1 MEIIGIVVEFNP
13 FHLGH
18 EHLVNEIRKLH
29 SPDLIVVVMS
39 SSFVQRGEPAVFDK
53 WTRAEMALEMGVD
66 VVLELPFLFACQ
78 NAEIFARGAIKTL
91 AAFGI
96 TSLAFG
102 AENDNIGDLTR
113 LAKAFSL
120 KSNPIDESIKKY
132 LKFGNSYIY
141 SKNKT
146 LLDLGIIDD
155 EDVAKISKA
164 NNILAIEYLKAI
176 DEYNSSI
183 RPLPIPRIGVD
194 HDSIKISNSITSAT
208 NIRNFIYDKIDV
220 FDFVPSKL
228 QKFYNNFTI
237 PDHNQLYNILK
248 FHLLEN
254 NYRNILNTMEYE
266 IGLENRI
273 AKYIDKA
280 KNIEELATLVST
292 KRITK
297 ARLRRIIVNSLM
309 RIDKIDVKSALLNDA
324 YLRILGFNDIG
335 SSYLRNFSGNKI
347 TNFKEISKKY
357 PHLKNIEKVEARA
370 TDLYSII
377 TNNVQKRDY
386 LEKPKIK

>member
-1 MEIIGIVVEFNP
+1 
-13 FHLGH
+13 
-18 EHLVNEIRKLH
+18 
-29 SPDLIVVVMS
+29 
-39 SSFVQRGEPAVFDK
+39 
-53 WTRAEMALEMGVD
+53 
-66 VVLELPFLFACQ
+66 
-78 NAEIFARGAIKTL
+78 
-91 AAFGI
+91 
-96 TSLAFG
+96 
-102 AENDNIGDLTR
+102 
-113 LAKAFSL
+113 
-120 KSNPIDESIKKY
+120 
-132 LKFGNSYIY
+132 
-141 SKNKT
+141 
-146 LLDLGIIDD
+146 
-155 EDVAKISKA
+155 
-164 NNILAIEYLKAI
+164 
-176 DEYNSSI
+176 
-183 RPLPIPRIGVD
+183 
-194 HDSIKISNSITSAT
+194 
-208 NIRNFIYDKIDV
+208 
-220 FDFVPSKL
+220 
-228 QKFYNNFTI
+228 
-237 PDHNQLYNILK
+237 
-248 FHLLEN
+248 
-254 NYRNILNTMEYE
+254 MEYE